1 MIIKINVTNMMLIK
15 LQIYCYKSMFL
26 DRLDQMHHFHILLGQ
41 QLDSNFFNRSGSD
54 LLNRL
59 SLHESNF
66 FNRSGSDLLNRLSL
80 REPNSSSI
88 LSILDDL
95 PLISFYS
102 DYLPSVVLANF
113 SLEILSHDLI
123 HVIRLV
129 LVDTV
134 GWSHVRS
141 RGLVISLFVRLAMS
155 VNVLGVHIMR
165 VLGLSDAIS
174 VVEFV
179 DGLLHSLKLN
189 IF

>member
-41 QLDSNFFNRSGSD
+41 QLD
-54 LLNRL
+54 
-59 SLHESNF
+59 SNF